1 MNYFEFFEIE
11 PGFFLDEDQLKSK
24 FYQNS
29 KQYHPDFY
37 TMESPAKQ
45 AEIMQLAVTNNKAYK
60 ILSDFESRMKYILEL
75 ENCMGEEGS
84 NKLPQS
90 FLMEMMDF
98 NEKVMELQFDFDQSI
113 YDSCQ
118 EELKNLSSNLLENIK
133 ADMLAYDAKT
143 SKTDTLERI
152 KIFYLKNRYLLRIQ
166 ESLLKFA
173 TA

>member
-11 PGFFLDEDQLKSK
+11 PGFFLDEDQLKIK
-24 FYQNS
+24 FYQYS

-60 ILSDFESRMKYILEL
+60 ILIDFESRMKYILEL

-84 NKLPQS
+84 NKLPQT

-98 NEKVMELQFDFDQSI
+98 NEKVMELQFDFDQTV

-133 ADMLAYDAKT
+133 ADMLAYDSKT